1 MKVLLAED
9 SATTRRMIQATIE
22 ACGHEVIAVA
32 DGEAAWE
39 KFETL
44 RPAIVVL
51 DWHMPLVDGIEVCR
65 RIRAASPE
73 GGVMVLMV
81 THRDQPGD
89 LTSALD
95 AGVDDYLMKPVSAEQ
110 LRARIM
116 VAERRL
122 EEVAVRRRVEAAL
135 AHAQWLAGIG
145 ETTLT
150 LQHEINNPLLALTLA
165 AALLNDS
172 GPLSEEQR
180 THSAVVV
187 QQARRIADVVKR
199 LAQLENPRS
208 IEYLRG
214 RRMLDLSAEPGIG
227 T

>member
-9 SATTRRMIQATIE
+9 SATTRRMVQATIE

-32 DGEAAWE
+32 DGQAAWE

-44 RPAIVVL
+44 RPPLVVL
-51 DWHMPLVDGIEVCR
+51 DWQMPLIDGLEVCR
-65 RIRAASPE
+65 RIRAGTPE
-73 GGVMVLMV
+73 GETMVLMV

-110 LRARIM
+110 LRARVMI
-116 VAERRL
+116 AERRI
-122 EEVAVRRRVEAAL
+122 EEVGARRRVEAAL

-165 AALLNDS
+165 AALLNDC
-172 GPLSEEQR
+172 GPMSEEQR

-187 QQARRIADVVKR
+187 QQARRIAEVVKR
-199 LAQLENPRS
+199 LAHLENPRS

-214 RRMLDLSAEPGIG
+214 QRMLDLSAGKG
-227 T
+227 SGA